1 MRYGYARVST
11 REQNE
16 ARQIEALE
24 RAGIDRGRIFID
36 KASGADADR
45 PALNEVLGLLT
56 EGDSLTVLS
65 FDRLARSTKHLLG
78 LADDFAARGIDLISI
93 REGFDTSTPQGKF
106 FFTVTAA
113 FAEMEREIIRERQAE
128 GIAIAKRDGRMK
140 GRPTVDKN
148 ALSAALS
155 LYREG
160 ELSVAQIVKATGISR
175 TTIYR
180 EAAKRGIT
188 RK

>member
-1 MRYGYARVST
+1 
-11 REQNE
+11 
-16 ARQIEALE
+16 
-24 RAGIDRGRIFID
+24 
-36 KASGADADR
+36 
-45 PALNEVLGLLT
+45 
-56 EGDSLTVLS
+56 
-65 FDRLARSTKHLLG
+65 
-78 LADDFAARGIDLISI
+78 
-93 REGFDTSTPQGKF
+93 
-106 FFTVTAA
+106 
-113 FAEMEREIIRERQAE
+113 MEREIIRERQAE